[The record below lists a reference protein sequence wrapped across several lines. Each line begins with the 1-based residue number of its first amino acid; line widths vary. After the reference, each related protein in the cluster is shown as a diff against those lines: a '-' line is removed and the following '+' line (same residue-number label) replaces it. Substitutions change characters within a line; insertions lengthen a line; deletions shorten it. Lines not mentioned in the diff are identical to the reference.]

1 MIHLVKHFLLRARPK
16 LALLVSLGAVA
27 WFLGNWH
34 LFRGEM
40 FSFLLVTSYMI
51 VGSYDMFM
59 VAAIMEAE
67 EFDLVLPVRRRRLYA
82 ARSLAVSLLVVI
94 MAAPVSVTAWA
105 AVSFQGFTPE
115 PLRTGV
121 TCALWLIAL
130 PLIAASLVRVVKR
143 MPSPPAM
150 ARLAV
155 FLAAIFVL
163 MMTAAERRISSLLP
177 AGMAVLAA
185 ALAWFMGRW
194 EFDRYELT
202 PSGDA
207 GPVRIAVTRSGF
219 IDRFSPMVRVLA
231 RVVWLEWRFL
241 VMLAG
246 MASFLAYMLTGDNA
260 GFSYFYLCAIFGSII
275 LVLFNMTACTLLP
288 FVSRRTILRSV
299 LGPIAA
305 VPLLVGCVEAI
316 TSGSAQRI
324 LWGLALTLVI
334 VGMTCLM
341 LPSAKEYRRPLL
353 VSVRHNIW
361 WILFICVLLCG
372 CVPGSRRFFWHPF
385 SERWPGVTPLV
396 ADNPALVSCVI
407 ILAIALLWWRCE
419 RKFRYFEPSAL
430 PAGYSRTT

>member
-1 MIHLVKHFLLRARPK
+1 VIYLVKHFLLRARPK

-59 VAAIMEAE
+59 VVAIMEAE

-115 PLRTGV
+115 PSRTAV

-130 PLIAASLVRVVKR
+130 PLIAASLVRFVKR

-150 ARLAV
+150 GRVAV

-177 AGMAVLAA
+177 AGMALLAT
-185 ALAWFMGRW
+185 ALAWFVGRW
-194 EFDRYELT
+194 EFERFELA

-207 GPVRIAVTRSGF
+207 GPARVAV
-219 IDRFSPMVRVLA
+219 DRLGLVDRLSPTIRVLLRA
-231 RVVWLEWRFL
+231 VWLQWRFL
-241 VMLAG
+241 LMLAG
-246 MASFLAYMLTGDNA
+246 IGSFLAYMLTGDNA
-260 GFSYFYLCAIFGSII
+260 GFSYFYLCAIFGNVI
-275 LVLFNMTACTLLP
+275 LGLFNMTAWTLLP

-299 LGPIAA
+299 LGPFAA
-305 VPLLVGCVEAI
+305 APLLIGCVEAI
-316 TSGSAQRI
+316 TSGSAQMIVR
-324 LWGLALTLVI
+324 GLALTLVI
-334 VGMTCLM
+334 VGMTWLM

-353 VSVRHNIW
+353 VSVRHMIW
-361 WILFICVLLCG
+361 WILFICILLFG
-372 CVPGSRRFFWHPF
+372 FVRSSRRFFWHPL
-385 SERWPGVTPLV
+385 SWSWPGITPLV
-396 ADNPALVSCVI
+396 AGNPLLVSCVVV
-407 ILAIALLWWRCE
+407 LAIALFWWRCE